1 MTAPVGTTTEEWWSI
16 NGVSLSEQGWNV
28 KTVGGSRYG
37 VPPMRGT
44 NIQYAYVP
52 GTEFRRKIP
61 DTRTI
66 VLDMWVN
73 AFDPY
78 TGLANTEQIVR
89 WNDSWQF
96 LRHLFWDPDNQFV
109 LTRRWKLTDP
119 ATGLARVVAATALGQ
134 LGSTL
139 DLSMTGRTRAD
150 FSVDIVLNDPFFY
163 GDAIV
168 QAVPAGGALYG
179 IVNPGDY
186 TAAHRNMTVQFV
198 GPLTTPT
205 LTNTS
210 ATPPVAVTLNTTV
223 AAGETV
229 TLDCHAFTAASTVPL
244 LTISGVANYNR
255 IAYVTH
261 SGARQWM
268 GLRRGDNQL
277 RLNAAAGSGHVVVTF
292 QPPYV

>member
-1 MTAPVGTTTEEWWSI
+1 MAAPAGTTTEEYWDI

-28 KTVGGSRYG
+28 KTIGGSRYG

-66 VLDMWVN
+66 TLEMWVN
-73 AFDPY
+73 AFDPL
-78 TGLANTEQIVR
+78 TGLGNTDQIVR

-109 LTRRWKLTDP
+109 LTRRWKVTDP
-119 ATGLARVVAATALGQ
+119 VTHIASVVAASALGQ

-139 DLSMTGRTRAD
+139 DLTMTGRTRAD
-150 FSVDIVLNDPFFY
+150 FSVDVVLNDPFFY
-163 GDAIV
+163 GAAV
-168 QAVPAGGALYG
+168 ASTVPAGGSLTT
-179 IVNPGDY
+179 IVNAGDY
-186 TAAHRNMTVQFV
+186 TAAHRNMSVQFV

-210 ATPPVAVTLNTTV
+210 PNPQVKVTLNTTV
-223 AAGETV
+223 GAGETV
-229 TLDCHAFTAASTVPL
+229 TLDCHAFTA
-244 LTISGVANYNR
+244 ISNQALFTTAGVGSYNR
-255 IAYVTH
+255 IAYVVH

-268 GLRRGDNQL
+268 GLRRGSNTL
-277 RLNAAAGSGHVVVTF
+277 RLDAASGSGHAVVTF

>member
-1 MTAPVGTTTEEWWSI
+1 VTTPAGVTTEEWWSI
-16 NGVSLSEQGWNV
+16 NDVPLSQQGWNV

-66 VLDMWVN
+66 GLDMWVN

-78 TGLANTEQIVR
+78 TGLANAEQIVR

-96 LRHLFWDPDNQFV
+96 LRHLFWDPENQFV
-109 LTRRWKLTDP
+109 LTRRWKLSDP
-119 ATGLARVVAATALGQ
+119 VTGVPRIVAASALGQ

-139 DLSMTGRTRAD
+139 DLTMTGRTRAD

-163 GDAIV
+163 GDAVVTTI
-168 QAVPAGGALYG
+168 PAGGNHT

-186 TAAHRNMTVQFV
+186 TAAHRNTSVQFV

-210 ATPPVAVTLNTTV
+210 TNPPVAVTLNTTV

-229 TLDCHAFTAASTVPL
+229 SLDCHAFTATSTVPML
-244 LTISGVANYNR
+244 SISGASSFNR

-261 SGARQWM
+261 HGARQWM
-268 GLRRGDNQL
+268 GLRRGNNVL
-277 RLNAAAGSGHVVVTF
+277 HLAATAGNGYAVVTF